1 VSVTFAQRWADAVA
15 EHGERPFLV
24 FDDLDGGG
32 ATWTYAAFDA
42 LIEEVAGGLASAG
55 LGPGRA
61 LHVVQAN
68 GPAFLACWL
77 AAVRLG
83 AVLVPSDPRATDR
96 ELGEHAARTAPVV
109 AVVEPQRLAG
119 YRDAAP
125 GVRAIAVS
133 PSDVTLASLRGD
145 AALGRCGIAAAGE
158 QDGRAADP
166 TAPAAVLFTSGTT
179 SAPKGVVVTQG
190 NYAFAGATMANAA
203 AVTAEDRCLVVLPLF
218 HANAQYYSCAA
229 AIDRGA
235 CVLLMARF
243 SASGLLAQARRHG
256 ATHASLFAA
265 PIRMLLARVAP
276 AGEPPLALRH
286 CWFAQAITQA
296 QYDAV
301 AALLGCRPR
310 QLYGMTETLPAVLTA
325 PAELA
330 GPTAMGTVTPG
341 CAVRVVDQDTGGLA
355 PAGVVGEIQVGG
367 RPGYELFDGYLDDPA
382 TTRAAMHDGWFTTGD
397 LALVGEDGQLRFAG
411 RRGDVLKVAGEN
423 VSTVEVEAVLAEH
436 PAVGDVAVVGM
447 PDEIRDE
454 VPVAHLV
461 VRTAVGED
469 ELAAWCAARLAPSK
483 RPRAFV
489 FHDELPRTSVGKI
502 RKFQLTT

>member
-1 VSVTFAQRWADAVA
+1 VSAATFSSRWASAVA

-24 FDDLDGGG
+24 FDDLEGGG

-42 LIEEVAGGLASAG
+42 LIEEVAGGLALAG

-61 LHVVQAN
+61 LHVVQPN

-96 ELGEHAARTAPVV
+96 ELGEHAARTHPVV
-109 AVVEPQRLAG
+109 AVVEPERLAG
-119 YRDAAP
+119 YGTAVP
-125 GVRAIAVS
+125 GVQVIGVT
-133 PSDVTLASLRGD
+133 PGDVTLAGLRGD
-145 AALGRCGIAAAGE
+145 RAAGVAAIAAADEDAG
-158 QDGRAADP
+158 GSP

-179 SAPKGVVVTQG
+179 SAPKGVVITQA
-190 NYAFAGATMANAA
+190 NYAFAGATMAAA
-203 AVTAEDRCLVVLPLF
+203 ADVTAEDRCLVVLPLF

-243 SASGLLAQARRHG
+243 SASGLLDQAARHG

-265 PIRMLLARVAP
+265 PIRMLLARADAAAAP
-276 AGEPPLALRH
+276 GLTLRH

-301 AALLGCRPR
+301 SALLGCRPR

-325 PAELA
+325 PAALA
-330 GPTAMGTVTPG
+330 GPAAMGTVTAG
-341 CAVRVVDQDTGGLA
+341 CAVRVVDQDSGALA
-355 PAGVVGEIQVGG
+355 DDGVVGEVQVGG
-367 RPGYELFDGYLDDPA
+367 RPGLELFDGYLDDP
-382 TTRAAMHDGWFTTGD
+382 TTTAAAMRDGWFTTGD
-397 LALVGEDGQLRFAG
+397 LAVVGEDGQLRFAG

-423 VSTVEVEAVLAEH
+423 VSTVEVESVLAEH

-447 PDEIRDE
+447 PDEVRDE
-454 VPVAHLV
+454 VPVAHVV
-461 VRTAVGED
+461 VRVAVGED